1 MKAYL
6 PFGDPSNDGH
16 GQCKM
21 VLVEVPHL
29 TAVSEAEQRI
39 KEKYDQWFFSG
50 FAEDCNEPF
59 LSEDIWKALIETDY
73 PIERFRVKED
83 SNDWEDVNSLAE
95 ARQLGLEI
103 GLPEDLVL
111 KTPSDGLCGQSDED
125 KLGFTYE
132 QLDDYINEHWD
143 KVPDDV
149 CEKIK
154 KLHMASR
161 HKYKLIPTF
170 WSYWLGE

>member
-39 KEKYDQWFFSG
+39 KEKYGQWFFSG

-95 ARQLGLEI
+95 AIAIDPNPSITLDFCI
-103 GLPEDLVL
+103 DAYIWLVNAF
-111 KTPSDGLCGQSDED
+111 GAEVMVCDED
-125 KLGFTYE
+125 
-132 QLDDYINEHWD
+132 
-143 KVPDDV
+143 VPTIS
-149 CEKIK
+149 CSSPGYGCF
-154 KLHMASR
+154 LC
-161 HKYKLIPTF
+161 
-170 WSYWLGE
+170 